1 MRIEIHPTHPQAR
14 KVAQAVEVLRRGG
27 VIVYPTGTVYGLGC
41 DIHQKKAIERIYQI
55 RQLKKDHPLSFMCPD
70 LSKIARYA
78 HVDDFAYRIM
88 KRLVPGPYTFVLQ
101 ATREVPKLLV
111 RKQKTV
117 GIRVPD
123 DPVALALLNEL
134 GSPIVSTSATS
145 STERSST
152 TPTSSTRA
160 SHTSMP
166 SSTRAGAESSPRR
179 SSTSQAMKR
188 SCPARGRRPSR
199 RPLSQ
204 DANRDAA
211 RLGDEAA
218 QRAYPL
224 LVARRFAH
232 LLDQALGGPVVAPEV
247 LRHRRPVGEV

>member
-14 KVAQAVEVLRRGG
+14 RVQQAVEVLRRGG

-41 DIHQKKAIERIYQI
+41 DIHQKKAVERIYQI

-88 KRLVPGPYTFVLQ
+88 KRLVPGPYTFVLR

-123 DPVALALLNEL
+123 DTVALALLHEL
-134 GSPIVSTSATS
+134 GSPIVSTSATIDGEVLNDPDELHARFPHVDAFVDGGWGGIEP
-145 STERSST
+145 STIIDLT
-152 TPTSSTRA
+152 
-160 SHTSMP
+160 
-166 SSTRAGAESSPRR
+166 
-179 SSTSQAMKR
+179 
-188 SCPARGRRPSR
+188 
-199 RPLSQ
+199 
-204 DANRDAA
+204 
-211 RLGDEAA
+211 GDEAVVLREGA
-218 QRAYPL
+218 
-224 LVARRFAH
+224 
-232 LLDQALGGPVVAPEV
+232 GPVDFV
-247 LRHRRPVGEV
+247 

>member
-14 KVAQAVEVLRRGG
+14 RVHQVVEVLRRGG

-41 DIHQKKAIERIYQI
+41 DIHQKKAVQRIYQI

-88 KRLVPGPYTFVLQ
+88 KRLVPGPYTFVLR

-123 DPVALALLNEL
+123 DTIALALLNEL
-134 GSPIVSTSATS
+134 GSPIVSTSAIIDGEALNDPDELHARFPHVDAFVDGGWGGIEP
-145 STERSST
+145 STVIDLT
-152 TPTSSTRA
+152 
-160 SHTSMP
+160 
-166 SSTRAGAESSPRR
+166 
-179 SSTSQAMKR
+179 
-188 SCPARGRRPSR
+188 
-199 RPLSQ
+199 
-204 DANRDAA
+204 
-211 RLGDEAA
+211 GDEA
-218 QRAYPL
+218 
-224 LVARRFAH
+224 V
-232 LLDQALGGPVVAPEV
+232 V
-247 LRHRRPVGEV
+247 LREGAGPIDVL

>member
-14 KVAQAVEVLRRGG
+14 RVQQAVEVLRRGG

-55 RQLKKDHPLSFMCPD
+55 RRLKKDHPLSFMCPD

-88 KRLVPGPYTFVLQ
+88 KRLVPGPYTFVLT

-123 DPVALALLNEL
+123 DQIALALLNEL
-134 GSPIVSTSATS
+134 GSPIVSTSAT
-145 STERSST
+145 
-152 TPTSSTRA
+152 
-160 SHTSMP
+160 
-166 SSTRAGAESSPRR
+166 
-179 SSTSQAMKR
+179 
-188 SCPARGRRPSR
+188 
-199 RPLSQ
+199 L
-204 DANRDAA
+204 D
-211 RLGDEAA
+211 GDVLNDPDELHA
-218 QRAYPL
+218 
-224 LVARRFAH
+224 RFAH
-232 LLDQALGGPVVAPEV
+232 ADAFVDGGWGGIEPSTIIDLSGGEAIV
-247 LRHRRPVGEV
+247 LRKGAGPIDAL